1 MSAFTRKMQITG
13 MLQYSS
19 SSSSTLPLTTKP
31 IIGFSMFEMHVKQQ
45 DTFKEITTQ
54 VTVTEHNY
62 FGHDKCHLLTSM
74 FGTNM
79 ILENILNAECEEE
92 LSLQAKAK
100 EKEKQMTL

>member
-1 MSAFTRKMQITG
+1 MAAFTRKMLITR
-13 MLQYSS
+13 MLQYSN
-19 SSSSTLPLTTKP
+19 SSSSTQPLTIKAS
-31 IIGFSMFEMHVKQQ
+31 IGFSMFEMHVKQQ
-45 DTFKEITTQ
+45 DTFKGITTQ

-92 LSLQAKAK
+92 LLLQAKAK
-100 EKEKQMTL
+100 AKEKQMTL